1 MVAVADHGAR
11 QAVLVRLNII
21 SDLFAERGLKHFEL
35 GLSSGAG
42 AADVVLPTLEVL
54 LRALMDVVDVGSNKI
69 VLDYGV

>member
-42 AADVVLPTLEVL
+42 AADAGSVVACTHGCS
-54 LRALMDVVDVGSNKI
+54 RCWQQ
-69 VLDYGV
+69 